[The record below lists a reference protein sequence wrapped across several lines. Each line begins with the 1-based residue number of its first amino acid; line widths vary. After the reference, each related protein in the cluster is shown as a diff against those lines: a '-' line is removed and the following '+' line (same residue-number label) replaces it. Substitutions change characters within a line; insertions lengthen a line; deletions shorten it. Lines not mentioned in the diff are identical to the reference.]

1 MESEAGY
8 NRSMSTKNKGLCRVK
23 HDIAAVYQLYPAS
36 LYIALYF

>member
-23 HDIAAVYQLYPAS
+23 HDIAAVYQLKIKGYVE
-36 LYIALYF
+36 